1 MKDKLTLQKNKLAK
15 MLSGQLDE
23 GCTNSSNRRRKKS
36 LMAVMCSR
44 IIQLRQLGKERTSE
58 TYAAALKSFMAFRGY
73 RDVSVGRLTT
83 EMMQEYEAWLKAKGI
98 SMNTTSFYMRIL
110 RAAYNRA
117 VDEGLAKQQFPFRH
131 VYTGICKTVKRAAS
145 VEDIKRI
152 KRLDLSGRPA
162 LDFARD
168 MFMFSFYT
176 RGMSFIDM
184 AYLRKTDLQG
194 GVLCYRRRKT
204 GQLLYIRWERCMQ
217 CIIEKYA
224 DTGTGYL
231 LPIIRAGGGNDR
243 LQYQNAMRLVNNK
256 LKQVAVLAGMSGGL
270 TMYVT
275 RHSWASIARSKH
287 IPLSVISEGMGH
299 DNEATTQI
307 YLASIDAATV
317 DRANRLILRNL

>member
-36 LMAVMCSR
+36 LMAVMCNR
-44 IIQLRQLGKERTSE
+44 IIQLRRLGKERTSE
-58 TYAAALKSFMAFRGY
+58 TYAAALKSFMTFRGY
-73 RDVSVGRLTT
+73 RDVSIERLTT
-83 EMMQEYEAWLKAKGI
+83 VMMQEYEAWLKAKGI

-131 VYTGICKTVKRAAS
+131 VYTGICKTVKRAVS

-184 AYLRKTDLQG
+184 AYLKKTDLQG

-231 LPIIRAGGGNDR
+231 LPIIRASGGNDR

-307 YLASIDAATV
+307 YLASIDTATV

>member
-36 LMAVMCSR
+36 LMAVMCNR
-44 IIQLRQLGKERTSE
+44 IIQLRRLGKERTSE
-58 TYAAALKSFMAFRGY
+58 TYAAALKSFMTFRGY
-73 RDVSVGRLTT
+73 RDVSIERLTT
-83 EMMQEYEAWLKAKGI
+83 VMMQEYEAWLKAKGI

-131 VYTGICKTVKRAAS
+131 VYTGICKTVKRAVS

-184 AYLRKTDLQG
+184 AYLKKTDLQG

-307 YLASIDAATV
+307 YLASIDTATV